1 MSTHDVYTQSLQ
13 CIEQIRDRIKD
24 LSLNLKL
31 PQLVVIGDQS
41 SGKSSC
47 LSEITGVPLPNKSG
61 TCTKQPIVVYTK
73 RSVEDM
79 CDTIRFTINDEVIEA
94 TALEETIL
102 MLQAENLGDKKVD
115 DTPITIHA
123 EGADCWDL
131 VLVDLPGII
140 ANGDGKDE
148 VIAMIRKYIADKQSL
163 IIVVTEAQRDDENA
177 LALELAKEYDPEE
190 ERTLRVLTKFD
201 TFDTEDNKVRAAEL
215 VQETGLLSAHAV
227 VCRPG
232 GEAYTEQ
239 KERDVLAMHS
249 LPSDYAGIASLRAR
263 LPALLNE
270 RIRTNLPG
278 LKKQIQ
284 EILDENCNKLKL
296 LGESPPDSAMVLAGI
311 QEVLSKQGGY
321 DTVGVHLSPALTAFR
336 EALHCTKE
344 YLTAELVE
352 THYRH
357 DLFKCPFF
365 QGEQTFNQ
373 LLELT
378 CDRWTE
384 LLNDLHK
391 DIGTLLEELF
401 TFDRASFPNVDPTLL
416 TMLDAH
422 WTTECR
428 TMVHAF
434 RDAANASLNKER
446 QFKTMN
452 HYLTSKYHEK
462 LVLPD
467 ELLETIQERL
477 TAEVLGV
484 RWCDDSK
491 KYQAGKKYE
500 AYSIDSVREKI
511 AEVITSAAEEHEED
525 FNRMPIDD
533 QHKRRVL
540 AAIEANW
547 AVAHKSFGDN
557 VLADLLNTVSAPTAA
572 WVKRVTLSDGF
583 RACAAEDQR
592 TGKDRDECRARIE
605 AMTDCLSKLDTVA

>member
-1 MSTHDVYTQSLQ
+1 MSADDVYTQSLQ

-79 CDTIRFTINDEVIEA
+79 CDTIRFTINDEIIEA
-94 TALEETIL
+94 TALEEKIL
-102 MLQAENLGDKKVD
+102 TLQAENLGDRKVD
-115 DTPITIHA
+115 DTPITVHA

-140 ANGDGKDE
+140 ANGDGKEE

-215 VQETGLLSAHAV
+215 VQETGPLSAHAV

-239 KERDVLAMHS
+239 TEQDELAVYS
-249 LPSDYAGIASLRAR
+249 LPSEYAGIASLRAR

-284 EILDENCNKLKL
+284 DILDENCNKLQL

-311 QEVLSKQGGY
+311 QEVLSKQA
-321 DTVGVHLSPALTAFR
+321 VGIHFTPALTAFR

-344 YLTAELVE
+344 YITTELVD

-365 QGEQTFNQ
+365 QGEQTFN
-373 LLELT
+373 LLLGLV

-391 DIGTLLEELF
+391 DIGTQLEELF

-428 TMVHAF
+428 TMSRAF

-477 TAEVLGV
+477 TADVLDV
-484 RWCDDSK
+484 RWCSK
-491 KYQAGKKYE
+491 SGKYQAGLTN
-500 AYSIDSVREKI
+500 YSIKTVREQI
-511 AEVITSAAEEHEED
+511 AEVITTAAEEHEED

-547 AVAHKSFGDN
+547 AVAHKNFGDN
-557 VLADLLNTVSAPTAA
+557 VLASVCGTVSTPTAA
-572 WVKRVTLSDGF
+572 WVKRVTLSDDF